1 MARFWPGAD
10 AGAEV
15 GDGVR
20 TGSEAAVLAF
30 HQAEGPGVAVAAALR
45 HSVKQQWSGM
55 HVGTDENGLA
65 ILKNLIEAGDADVGE
80 ILGVVVGT
88 CLVDGVVNDVMHG
101 ANRHVDAEEIAAKF
115 VNAAI
120 GTSWQRSV
128 KARAACLS
136 QCLLIGNWKST

>member
-1 MARFWPGAD
+1 
-10 AGAEV
+10 
-15 GDGVR
+15 
-20 TGSEAAVLAF
+20 
-30 HQAEGPGVAVAAALR
+30 
-45 HSVKQQWSGM
+45 M
-55 HVGTDENGLA
+55 HVGTDEKFGLA

-120 GTSWQRSV
+120 GTV
-128 KARAACLS
+128 ARGASRRGRLA
-136 QCLLIGNWKST
+136 